1 VIPQQIIVPQ
11 EDLHKLQTH
20 VNILSQRLDEV
31 EAQNAQFVTDMIKRS
46 EAQELMMRKI
56 AELEQELL
64 QVKTAQLSVQQ
75 VM

>member
-1 VIPQQIIVPQ
+1 
-11 EDLHKLQTH
+11 
-20 VNILSQRLDEV
+20 
-31 EAQNAQFVTDMIKRS
+31 MIKRS

-75 VM
+75 VL